1 MQSPEADSLVTALHL
16 RIEAAGASGEVWAA
30 GDRLTAR
37 VALPAFYRGRGFRPA
52 WIRAGRPGPEVER
65 LVAAIEGSSLDGLD
79 PNAYHLEAIRALIE
93 RRGELG
99 PTSLVDLD
107 LLATDAFLVLGSHLL
122 HGRVDPARVR
132 SEWLA
137 DRRGADMETVLAA
150 ALEDGDVGR
159 ALDALRQPQRGYRAM
174 RNALGRLR
182 AVQVSGGWPPVEAG
196 PTLRAGD
203 SGPRVAAL
211 RRRLEASGDL
221 PAGGAPES
229 PDVFDTTLEAGVRVF
244 QERHGLEVDGAA
256 GRATVEALNVPV
268 SGRIERLIVN
278 LERWR
283 WMPADLGRRHILV
296 NIPDFVVQVREG
308 SETVLRMRAIV
319 GRHYR
324 QTPVFSGRMTH
335 LVLSPYWHVPPGI
348 AAADKLPLLRQ
359 DPSYLRAQRMTLLD
373 LRDNRPVDPA
383 SVDWSSLTGSEFNRR
398 YRLRQDP
405 GPLNALGRVKFMF
418 PNPYNVYLH
427 DTPTRELFG
436 QVERSFSSGCIRVE
450 RPLELAGYLLRD
462 DPAWPPERIARAAE
476 ASTETVVNLPAPV
489 PVHLQYWTAFV
500 DGEGRLNFRRDLYA
514 RDAAVVA
521 ALEAPPPGE

>member
-1 MQSPEADSLVTALHL
+1 
-16 RIEAAGASGEVWAA
+16 VWAA

-37 VALPAFYRGRGFRPA
+37 AALPAFYRGRDFRPA
-52 WIRAGRPGPEVER
+52 WIRSGRPGPEVDR
-65 LVAAIEGSSLDGLD
+65 LVAAIEGASLDGLD
-79 PNAYHLEAIRALIE
+79 PDAYHLEAIGALIG
-93 RRGELG
+93 RGGRLET
-99 PTSLVDLD
+99 TSLVDLD

-132 SEWLA
+132 AEWLA
-137 DRRGADMETVLAA
+137 DRRGADMAAVLAA
-150 ALEDGDVGR
+150 ALEDGDVAD
-159 ALDALRQPQRGYRAM
+159 ALDALRQPQPGYRAM
-174 RNALGRLR
+174 REALGRLR
-182 AVQVSGGWPPVEAG
+182 EAQASGGWPPVEAG
-196 PTLRAGD
+196 PTLRVGD
-203 SGPRVAAL
+203 VGPRVAAL
-211 RRRLEASGDL
+211 RRRLGASGDL
-221 PAGGAPES
+221 PGGGDAGS
-229 PDVFDTTLEAGVRVF
+229 PDVFDATLEAAVRSF

-256 GRATVEALNVPV
+256 GRATVETLNVPV
-268 SGRIERLIVN
+268 SERIERLVVN

-283 WMPADLGRRHILV
+283 WMPAELGRRHILV
-296 NIPDFVVQVREG
+296 NIPDFAVAVREEG
-308 SETVLRMRAIV
+308 ATVLRMRAIV

-348 AAADKLPLLRQ
+348 AAADKLPLIRQ

-383 SVDWSSLTGSEFNRR
+383 SVDWSALTGAEFNRR

-427 DTPTRELFG
+427 DTPSRELFG

-462 DPAWPPERIARAAE
+462 DPAWLPERIARAAE
-476 ASTETVVNLPAPV
+476 ATSETVVNLREPV

-514 RDAAVVA
+514 RDDAVIA